1 MTPHTPR
8 VSLRAISPSL
18 PVALLLSY
26 EAVIRHFRPALRAF
40 DITEQQWRVLR
51 ALSSISESDVGHL
64 ARATHLAPT
73 SLSRILKDLHER
85 RLIERQ
91 RTNMDMRLA
100 LVMISRDGLRLVD
113 ELRPFAEGIYAQ
125 IASRYGGSR
134 IEKLMVLLRQLSA
147 ELEDGATIGL
157 DESPLKR
164 NDGRRSEGLADGASI
179 GDAAE
184 KPRSFGKGT

>member
-1 MTPHTPR
+1 MAPHTPR
-8 VSLRAISPSL
+8 VRLRAISPSL

-91 RTNMDMRLA
+91 RSNTDMRLA

-113 ELRPFAEGIYAQ
+113 EFWPFAEGIYAQ

-134 IEKLMVLLRQLSA
+134 IAKLMVLLRQLNA
-147 ELEDGATIGL
+147 ELEGGASIGL

-164 NDGRRSEGLADGASI
+164 NDGRRTEGLADGASI

-184 KPRSFGKGT
+184 KPRIFDNGS

>member
-1 MTPHTPR
+1 MAPHTPR
-8 VSLRAISPSL
+8 VRLRAISPSL

-40 DITEQQWRVLR
+40 DVTEQQWRVLR

-91 RTNMDMRLA
+91 RSNSDMRLA
-100 LVMISRDGLRLVD
+100 LIMISREGLRLVD

-134 IEKLMVLLRQLSA
+134 IEKLMVLLHQLNA
-147 ELEDGATIGL
+147 ELEDGASIAL
-157 DESPLKR
+157 DGTVTLSNEDR
-164 NDGRRSEGLADGASI
+164 ER
-179 GDAAE
+179 AA
-184 KPRSFGKGT
+184 PRG